1 MVTRKDAN
9 RDFYGTKV
17 SAEELLLGDF
27 PAPKA
32 AEPLYKALEEVRA
45 LRALRAPRVD
55 RFCRT
60 TSRVELFW
68 VAIFIEPFFS
78 KCDGNQSAQVVVC
91 CALLVGQAPRL
102 CSSGHADEVRVSSVS
117 ILTDVD
123 SDETILIHGTHTR
136 PALVPPPHF
145 TCLSNSEQEDS

>member
-78 KCDGNQSAQVVVC
+78 KCDGDQSAQAAVVVC
-91 CALLVGQAPRL
+91 CVLVKARSSSARHHVCALPGTQMR
-102 CSSGHADEVRVSSVS
+102 SG
-117 ILTDVD
+117 
-123 SDETILIHGTHTR
+123 
-136 PALVPPPHF
+136 LVPS
-145 TCLSNSEQEDS
+145 LAS